1 MAAAAPRT
9 LDTALRQV
17 MIDFFDDELFHWH
30 HRLLLVQLGGAS
42 WIAASPDLEIET
54 LDLTRHRVLPVG
66 RASPFP
72 ARCVGN
78 MYIFD
83 PLPAAELD
91 ELVQQALQLAAAY
104 GVTATAPSGFGG
116 GGEWRVADPALV
128 SFDDVVSDAT
138 MTEADRTVIK
148 DDKALALMDDGNG
161 REIWVFVERV
171 PKKGH
176 DEWVD
181 SKRSG
186 PGRDLRIASNMKDSA
201 GARFINLSA
210 SMGCYRKT
218 TFADWPFRGPSAA
231 TEMLQ
236 GVLKSGNELA
246 QFDLFWGTRSGVAK
260 GSAVA
265 NAHRNIFTCLSL
277 MQSYDQYD
285 AVNSAGFEFLSRWAL
300 MIQAA
305 VRKNPR
311 VPDFVGL
318 DSFLSHSF
326 DETGGVVTTNF
337 AKFVA
342 EEQKS
347 EAIVMKQNRLWHEE
361 LDAESKKRKGDGKGK
376 DKSGGRGGGGGG
388 AGGDSAAAASP

>member
-17 MIDFFDDELFHWH
+17 MIDFFDDELFNWH

-54 LDLTRHRVLPVG
+54 LDLTRHRALPVG

-104 GVTATAPSGFGG
+104 GVTAAAPSGFGG
-116 GGEWRVADPALV
+116 GGEWRVADPALI

-171 PKKGH
+171 PKK
-176 DEWVD
+176 
-181 SKRSG
+181 
-186 PGRDLRIASNMKDSA
+186 
-201 GARFINLSA
+201 
-210 SMGCYRKT
+210 
-218 TFADWPFRGPSAA
+218 
-231 TEMLQ
+231 
-236 GVLKSGNELA
+236 
-246 QFDLFWGTRSGVAK
+246 
-260 GSAVA
+260 
-265 NAHRNIFTCLSL
+265 
-277 MQSYDQYD
+277 
-285 AVNSAGFEFLSRWAL
+285 
-300 MIQAA
+300 
-305 VRKNPR
+305 
-311 VPDFVGL
+311 
-318 DSFLSHSF
+318 
-326 DETGGVVTTNF
+326 
-337 AKFVA
+337 
-342 EEQKS
+342 
-347 EAIVMKQNRLWHEE
+347 
-361 LDAESKKRKGDGKGK
+361 
-376 DKSGGRGGGGGG
+376 
-388 AGGDSAAAASP
+388 

>member
-9 LDTALRQV
+9 LDTAVKQA
-17 MIDFFDDELFHWH
+17 MIDFFDDALFHWH
-30 HRLLLVQLGGAS
+30 HRPLLVQLVGAS
-42 WIAASPDLEIET
+42 WIAASPDLGIET

-104 GVTATAPSGFGG
+104 GVTAAAPTGYGG
-116 GGEWRVADPALV
+116 VGEWREADPAPTI
-128 SFDDVVSDAT
+128 FDDVVPDAT

-161 REIWVFVERV
+161 HEIWVFVERV

-176 DEWVD
+176 DDWVD
-181 SKRSG
+181 GKRSG
-186 PGRDLRIASNMKDSA
+186 PGRDLRIASNVKDSA

-218 TFADWPFRGPSAA
+218 TFTDWPFRGPSAA

-236 GVLKSGNELA
+236 GVFKSGNELA

-265 NAHRNIFTCLSL
+265 NAHRNIFTCFSL
-277 MQSYDQYD
+277 MQSYDQCD
-285 AVNSAGFEFLSRWAL
+285 AVLTRRASS
-300 MIQAA
+300 
-305 VRKNPR
+305 
-311 VPDFVGL
+311 
-318 DSFLSHSF
+318 S
-326 DETGGVVTTNF
+326 
-337 AKFVA
+337 
-342 EEQKS
+342 
-347 EAIVMKQNRLWHEE
+347 
-361 LDAESKKRKGDGKGK
+361 
-376 DKSGGRGGGGGG
+376 
-388 AGGDSAAAASP
+388 SAAGP